1 MIIPNSKP
9 TQVTFSTK
17 PTNQDA
23 VVAATQISKATQVRL
38 AALDAHDNANFRLQK
53 ATESLKATEVAYH
66 EALAKNAWN
75 AEELRKAYSNALLG
89 FRDAD
94 KAAQAA
100 AADYT
105 IAKNALESLNSI
117 AKREFSDKKRQELA
131 SKGHALPDGSFPIVT
146 ASDLKNAVQ
155 SIGRAKNPDAAKAHI
170 ISRAKD
176 LGATSALPEEWKVSK
191 AKDEKTMPWEEDSSE
206 DSSNADDSS
215 APAKKSVSPFHFESL
230 LKGESKYPVAKGE
243 VDPDCKTCKGTGKIK
258 GGNVDCPTCVK
269 KD

>member
-9 TQVTFSTK
+9 PQVTFSTK
-17 PTNQDA
+17 LTKQDSA
-23 VVAATQISKATQVRL
+23 VAATQISKATQVRL

-100 AADYT
+100 AAEYT
-105 IAKNALESLNSI
+105 VAKNALESLNLI
-117 AKREFSDKKRQELA
+117 AKNEFSTKKNPEPFTPVEKADDKK
-131 SKGHALPDGSFPIVT
+131 
-146 ASDLKNAVQ
+146 
-155 SIGRAKNPDAAKAHI
+155 
-170 ISRAKD
+170 
-176 LGATSALPEEWKVSK
+176 
-191 AKDEKTMPWEEDSSE
+191 MPWEDDSSE

-215 APAKKSVSPFHFESL
+215 APAKKSVSPFHFNSL
-230 LKGESKYPVAKGE
+230 LQGESNYPTK
-243 VDPDCKTCKGTGKIK
+243 
-258 GGNVDCPTCVK
+258 
-269 KD
+269 